1 MLWPLQEVHAYGGA
15 VSSRSPLCV
24 PVSVSSALHWG
35 GFTALLRHLRSSS
48 WLLRT
53 SEFFRCA
60 PAGVLDLEQV
70 KGPTPG
76 SAYYQVLVDS
86 LHPLSPEYEVGRMTF
101 FSDP

>member
-1 MLWPLQEVHAYGGA
+1 M
-15 VSSRSPLCV
+15 
-24 PVSVSSALHWG
+24 PVSVSSALHWS
-35 GFTALLRHLRSSS
+35 GFTALLRHLSTT

-60 PAGVLDLEQV
+60 PAGVLDLAQV

-76 SAYYQVLVDS
+76 PAYYQVLVDS
-86 LHPLSPEYEVGRMTF
+86 LHPLSPEYEAGRMTF